1 MYKNLVTSDSVM
13 NMLIIEQQNVADTE
27 EKLNFTRAYLADFIN
42 QCNGFKS
49 SLAVHEFNLKHL
61 EAQVNVINRTLE
73 EKESMLHELQDS
85 TKGLGEQ
92 VFYLRDQ
99 VSKGEANLSKILQAQ
114 TDIVLELENLGS
126 EKAELEQRQNEQK
139 KLVFEAPSDGG
150 VGFFNKI
157 KRQRHASL
165 LQGELA
171 KLSNQIQDNHKK
183 QIEISV
189 KIERLKVIRKQQ
201 HIAIQNNTISIAST
215 EKTIQRNSEILQ
227 THIAEVKRLRTEAQG
242 VSLRYRIVT
251 EKVVSLR
258 EQIVEKQQDIA
269 NCLKEIL
276 ELERTLAQR
285 KASVIEKQ
293 KKHAEVS
300 DEVTLAIIEED

>member
-13 NMLIIEQQNVADTE
+13 NMLIIEQQHVADAE
-27 EKLNFTRAYLADFIN
+27 EKLNFTRAYLTDFIN

-61 EAQVNVINRTLE
+61 EAQVNVINRSLE

-92 VFYLRDQ
+92 IFYLRDQ
-99 VSKGEANLSKILQAQ
+99 FSKGEANLNKILQAQ
-114 TDIVLELENLGS
+114 NDIVLELESLGN
-126 EKAELEQRQNEQK
+126 EKAELEQKQDEQK
-139 KLVFEAPSDGG
+139 KLVFETPSDGG

-157 KRQRHASL
+157 KRQPHASL
-165 LQGELA
+165 LQGELG
-171 KLSNQIQDNHKK
+171 KLTNQVQDKQKK
-183 QIEISV
+183 ELEVSV
-189 KIERLKVIRKQQ
+189 KIERLKVIRKQW
-201 HIAIQNNTISIAST
+201 HIAIQNYALRIAGT
-215 EKTIQRNSEILQ
+215 EKTIQGNREILQ
-227 THIAEVKRLRTEAQG
+227 THSAEVKRLRTEAQG

-251 EKVVSLR
+251 DKVVSLR
-258 EQIVEKQQDIA
+258 EQIVEKHQDIA
-269 NCLKEIL
+269 NCLNKIL

-285 KASVIEKQ
+285 KASVIEKK

>member
-13 NMLIIEQQNVADTE
+13 NMLIIEQQHVADAE
-27 EKLNFTRAYLADFIN
+27 VKLNFTRAYLSDFIN

-99 VSKGEANLSKILQAQ
+99 VSKGEANLNKTLQAQ
-114 TDIVLELENLGS
+114 TDILPELENLGNK
-126 EKAELEQRQNEQK
+126 KAELEQKQDEQK
-139 KLVFEAPSDGG
+139 KLVFEAPSDGE

-165 LQGELA
+165 LQGELD
-171 KLSNQIQDNHKK
+171 KLCNQIEDIQKK
-183 QIEISV
+183 ELEVSV
-189 KIERLKVIRKQQ
+189 RIERLRVIRKQQ
-201 HIAIQNNTISIAST
+201 HIAIQNYTLRIAST
-215 EKTIQRNSEILQ
+215 EKTIQGNREVLQ
-227 THIAEVKRLRTEAQG
+227 THIAEVKRLRTESQG

-251 EKVVSLR
+251 DKVLCLR
-258 EQIVEKQQDIA
+258 EQIVEKQRDIA

-285 KASVIEKQ
+285 KASVIEKK